1 MFGAVAVILVAMV
14 VPPVAARHDF
24 PRSAATG
31 LMVVALFQLALAAA
45 FLLKRT
51 PGAMFTAAAGAAG
64 LVLGGL
70 LAVVGGAYMPDGLVM
85 QVPAALF
92 LCAALDLC
100 ACGSCVMATWR
111 AAGDRSW
118 TGGQS

>member
-1 MFGAVAVILVAMV
+1 MFGAVAVFLVAVV

-24 PRSAATG
+24 PRSAATS

-51 PGAMFTAAAGAAG
+51 PAARLTVAAGAAG
-64 LVLGGL
+64 LVLGGF
-70 LAVVGGAYMPDGLVM
+70 LAVVGGAYISDGLAM

-100 ACGSCVMATWR
+100 ACGSCVMATWCAR
-111 AAGDRSW
+111 GFRDERCS
-118 TGGQS
+118 